1 METIYL
7 HGFASSP
14 NSTKA
19 LYLQALWGDRPLQI
33 PDLNAGD
40 FQGLTVTR
48 QIQQVA
54 ALLPVAPAPVA
65 IVGSSLGGLTAA
77 WLAQQYAQIERIVLL
92 APAFGFLNHWL
103 PRLGAEQLAQWQQ
116 AGILPIYHYS
126 AGQHLPLGYQFLA
139 DARRYEDEE
148 QLQRPVP
155 TLILHGRHDET
166 IPISASRAYAASRPW
181 VTLRELDSDHALAD
195 ALPEIGDAAREFL
208 GF

>member
-14 NSTKA
+14 DSAKA
-19 LYLQALWGDRPLQI
+19 RYLQALWGDRPLKI

-40 FQGLTVTR
+40 FQGLTISR

-54 ALLPVAPAPVA
+54 ALLPAASAPAA

-77 WLAQQYAQIERIVLL
+77 FLAQQYSQIERILLL
-92 APAFGFLNHWL
+92 APAFGFLEHWL
-103 PRLGAEQLAQWQQ
+103 PILGDEQLGQWQQ
-116 AGILPIYHYS
+116 TGLLPVYHHGAGKHLPI
-126 AGQHLPLGYQFLA
+126 GYQFLE
-139 DARRYEDEE
+139 DARRYDEE

-166 IPISASRAYAASRPW
+166 IPITASRTYAASRPW

-195 ALPEIGDAAREFL
+195 ALPEVGDAAREFF